1 MGKYIYG
8 NVKDVKKRIELN
20 FQALEQM
27 DNLWDSQLTFE
38 EQLDFVVLQG
48 LIYSEY
54 VTGKYSSDF
63 LEQKLYKIS
72 NTITIELDKNPKENE
87 YLFVMTKAGN
97 IGGHAVIANN
107 WIQWDKNIK
116 YSIVFTDFTAED
128 VPAFLNNAVKISGGK
143 IFFLKGS
150 YIEKAKQLLVIS
162 QNFSKVILLQHMYDI
177 IPNLAYSNSCWN
189 IPVFLYNH
197 ANFKFSFGYEVADIV
212 INLMQYDVIKT
223 INFRG
228 TDSNKSKL
236 LQFPNGGR
244 IVDKIENSEGNAC
257 KAYFD
262 KDAVIRKYE
271 IDSRKKLVL
280 SIGESFKFH
289 EAIDCNFFKFAER
302 LIECRKGDTQYIIVG
317 PNPNEEKWKDLDHKT
332 SGLVKSVGY
341 LNRSDIDDLVRIC
354 DLYIVSFPMSSFGAA
369 IAEEYEIPYLM
380 LSITGRGVE
389 NYGANIVSTV
399 DELLQKSNEILDG
412 NIESYKGTYYKKILN
427 QEQWCHEWHKIAD
440 SITVHTGQQI
450 HPKRLIQTEEIVN
463 CQLMQEKASENVKK
477 ILSQLRLTPNIM
489 RMLIDVNEKYQL
501 DCIPEQFSIFECGID
516 QGQSLLQQKMN
527 LLSYTNKWLN
537 LKIKGYK
544 ITDYFCKQGIT
555 DIAIYGMGQIGLNLL
570 EELKYSSIEVECFID
585 RNAQKLNA
593 PIKII
598 GLYEVPVRSRVIV
611 TTAWI
616 EEEQLRKDYTCL
628 TDEYQIISLFDVIDT
643 LGKGD

>member
-1 MGKYIYG
+1 
-8 NVKDVKKRIELN
+8 
-20 FQALEQM
+20 
-27 DNLWDSQLTFE
+27 
-38 EQLDFVVLQG
+38 
-48 LIYSEY
+48 
-54 VTGKYSSDF
+54 
-63 LEQKLYKIS
+63 
-72 NTITIELDKNPKENE
+72 
-87 YLFVMTKAGN
+87 
-97 IGGHAVIANN
+97 
-107 WIQWDKNIK
+107 
-116 YSIVFTDFTAED
+116 
-128 VPAFLNNAVKISGGK
+128 
-143 IFFLKGS
+143 
-150 YIEKAKQLLVIS
+150 
-162 QNFSKVILLQHMYDI
+162 
-177 IPNLAYSNSCWN
+177 
-189 IPVFLYNH
+189 
-197 ANFKFSFGYEVADIV
+197 
-212 INLMQYDVIKT
+212 
-223 INFRG
+223 
-228 TDSNKSKL
+228 
-236 LQFPNGGR
+236 
-244 IVDKIENSEGNAC
+244 
-257 KAYFD
+257 
-262 KDAVIRKYE
+262 
-271 IDSRKKLVL
+271 
-280 SIGESFKFH
+280 
-289 EAIDCNFFKFAER
+289 
-302 LIECRKGDTQYIIVG
+302 
-317 PNPNEEKWKDLDHKT
+317 
-332 SGLVKSVGY
+332 
-341 LNRSDIDDLVRIC
+341 
-354 DLYIVSFPMSSFGAA
+354 
-369 IAEEYEIPYLM
+369 M

-389 NYGANIVSTV
+389 NYGANVVSTV
-399 DELLQKSNEILDG
+399 DELLQKSNERLDG

-477 ILSQLRLTPNIM
+477 ILSQLMLTPNIM

-544 ITDYFCKQGIT
+544 FTDYFCKQGIT

>member
-1 MGKYIYG
+1 MEKYIYG

-27 DNLWDSQLTFE
+27 DNLWDSQLTIE

-54 VTGKYSSDF
+54 VTGKYSSDV
-63 LEQKLYKIS
+63 LEQKLYKIG
-72 NTITIELDKNPKENE
+72 NTITIELDKDPKENE

-97 IGGHAVIANN
+97 VGGHAVIANN

-116 YSIVFTDFTAED
+116 YSIVFTDFTAKD
-128 VPAFLNNAVKISGGK
+128 VPVFLNNAVKISGGK

-189 IPVFLYNH
+189 RPVFLYNH

-228 TDSNKSKL
+228 ADSNKSKL

-244 IVDKIENSEGNAC
+244 IIDKIENRESNAC

-262 KDAVIRKYE
+262 RDAVIRKYE
-271 IDSRKKLVL
+271 IDTRKKLVL
-280 SIGESFKFH
+280 SMGESFKFH
-289 EAIDCNFFKFAER
+289 EVIDCSFFRFAEK

-317 PNPNEEKWKDLDHKT
+317 PDPNEKKWKDLDHKT

-354 DLYIVSFPMSSFGAA
+354 NLYIVSFPMSSFGAT

-389 NYGANIVSTV
+389 NYGNNVVSTV

-412 NIESYKGTYYKKILN
+412 NIERYKGTYHKKILN
-427 QEQWCHEWHKIAD
+427 QEQWCYEWHKIAD
-440 SITVHTGQQI
+440 SITVHMEQQI

-463 CQLMQEKASENVKK
+463 CQLMQEKASENVKR
-477 ILSQLRLTPNIM
+477 ILPQLRLTPNIM

-501 DCIPEQFSIFECGID
+501 NCIPEQFSIIECGID
-516 QGQSLLQQKMN
+516 QGQSLLQKKMN
-527 LLSYTNKWLN
+527 LLSYTSKWLN
-537 LKIKGYK
+537 LKLKGYN
-544 ITDYFCKQGIT
+544 IVDYFYKRDT
-555 DIAIYGMGQIGLNLL
+555 SNIAIYGMGQIGLNLF
-570 EELKYSSIEVECFID
+570 EELKNSTIKVECFID
-585 RNAQKLNA
+585 KNAKSLNA

-598 GLYEVPVRSRVIV
+598 DLCEIPAISRVII
-611 TTAWI
+611 TTVWI
-616 EEEQLRKDYTCL
+616 EEKQLRKDYTCL
-628 TDEYQIISLFDVIDT
+628 TEEYQIISLFEIIDT
-643 LGKGD
+643 ICKGE